1 MTVDDLDNV
10 AEIVDD
16 GDSVPDDDC
25 DRERVL
31 QGDAVTEPEAVP
43 HALTD
48 GDEDA
53 VVELD
58 TLPDPLMVT
67 VFDGLMEVDEVREV
81 EKVDEPVVEEVTV
94 IVPDCETELVP
105 QDEALLEPVTVPHV
119 LVVVDGDGVV
129 DIDVV
134 TDTVLELIA
143 DDVSKVENVADTVED
158 IVNEPD
164 AD

>member
-16 GDSVPDDDC
+16 GDSVPDEDC

-58 TLPDPLMVT
+58 TLLDPLMET
-67 VFDGLMEVDEVREV
+67 VSDGLMEVDEVREV

-94 IVPDCETELVP
+94 IVPDCETELVL
-105 QDEALLEPVTVPHV
+105 QDEALWEPVTVPHA
-119 LVVVDGDGVV
+119 LAVVDGDGVV

-134 TDTVLELIA
+134 TVTLLELIA
-143 DDVSKVENVADTVED
+143 DDVSKVENVTDTVED